1 MLTQNICYKRNLS
14 NGTEVTYPSLILD
27 QQEDLRHLLNRIENA
42 KAGEDIYLRYP
53 PQYINVSVDGRD
65 VKEFNGLSLVE
76 NRAVIPIGRSF
87 KGNRIKTYVTENT
100 TMAEINSVCHGVDIR
115 FAITMHKVEGK
126 TIHRLC
132 ADLNDHAFQTHID
145 FHGLFVTISRA
156 KTMKHFARL
165 PYQPE
170 PFNLQHLRNLKPPR
184 NLVTW
189 LNSYKKKRLF
199 QQRTVTQ
206 ATDPRKQA
214 DDKKKKRRKSRD
226 RDEGNSGEK
235 EKKMSNDVQHFIFF
249 FINLFSHLLWIIKLV
264 GNLQPFMKIYY
275 WQKNYRTL
283 HC

>member
-145 FHGLFVTISRA
+145 FHGLFVTISRV

-189 LNSYKKKRLF
+189 LNSYEKNGFFSKELLRKLQTQENKPTTKRKKEENPEIETKETAAKKR
-199 QQRTVTQ
+199 
-206 ATDPRKQA
+206 
-214 DDKKKKRRKSRD
+214 KKCQMMF
-226 RDEGNSGEK
+226 N
-235 EKKMSNDVQHFIFF
+235 I
-249 FINLFSHLLWIIKLV
+249 LFSSLLTY
-264 GNLQPFMKIYY
+264 FHIY
-275 WQKNYRTL
+275 
-283 HC
+283 CG